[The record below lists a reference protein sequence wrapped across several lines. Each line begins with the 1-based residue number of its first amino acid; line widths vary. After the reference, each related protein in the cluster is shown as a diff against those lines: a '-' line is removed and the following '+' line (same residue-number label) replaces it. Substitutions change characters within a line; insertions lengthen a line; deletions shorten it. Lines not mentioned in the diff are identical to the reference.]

1 LYFEAWAA
9 KQKIFEE
16 LLKKYEDSF
25 EILPWLLL
33 ALQES
38 NPGIVVEWKHNKQL
52 NCEIIILGRVFWAF
66 GHAIEGSKS
75 SRPII
80 SIEGTYLYGRFSKKL
95 LIAIAFDAYNE
106 IFPLAYALAEEENNV
121 N

>member
-1 LYFEAWAA
+1 
-9 KQKIFEE
+9 
-16 LLKKYEDSF
+16 
-25 EILPWLLL
+25 LLL

-52 NCEIIILGRVFWAF
+52 NYEIIVLGRVFWAF